1 MEVIVINAGVL
12 SNLIILFLIILIST
26 GWFSTFINNVGSKRT
41 VIIFLLFTYILT
53 FIELPYIFGLRIN
66 IGGFILPVIGSVF
79 LLIKVIR
86 KDIIHMLTATFL
98 LGASYFLIK
107 EIIRLDPV
115 LLIVDEKYE
124 IPPLIIAFV
133 IFVIPKLIN
142 RIYLIISGIMTGEF
156 IYIYQHQVIFD
167 GFILGSGEARDIM
180 WLAIVEIII
189 LEYFLGGILSFIKN
203 KKYYNL
209 LKLR

>member
-1 MEVIVINAGVL
+1 
-12 SNLIILFLIILIST
+12 
-26 GWFSTFINNVGSKRT
+26 
-41 VIIFLLFTYILT
+41 
-53 FIELPYIFGLRIN
+53 
-66 IGGFILPVIGSVF
+66 
-79 LLIKVIR
+79 
-86 KDIIHMLTATFL
+86 
-98 LGASYFLIK
+98 
-107 EIIRLDPV
+107 
-115 LLIVDEKYE
+115 
-124 IPPLIIAFV
+124 
-133 IFVIPKLIN
+133 
-142 RIYLIISGIMTGEF
+142 MTGEF